1 MQEFNLALRVHYAV
15 ANLGSFSTKPACRQS
30 SPRFQR
36 RDHSLTAPQQRINLR
51 ISKTA
56 LTLTSIIKSPRGRFA
71 MSAIVAW
78 VMVIGGLV
86 WFISCLWLMP
96 KEKNQDEFSTHLRR

>member
-1 MQEFNLALRVHYAV
+1 
-15 ANLGSFSTKPACRQS
+15 
-30 SPRFQR
+30 
-36 RDHSLTAPQQRINLR
+36 
-51 ISKTA
+51 
-56 LTLTSIIKSPRGRFA
+56 